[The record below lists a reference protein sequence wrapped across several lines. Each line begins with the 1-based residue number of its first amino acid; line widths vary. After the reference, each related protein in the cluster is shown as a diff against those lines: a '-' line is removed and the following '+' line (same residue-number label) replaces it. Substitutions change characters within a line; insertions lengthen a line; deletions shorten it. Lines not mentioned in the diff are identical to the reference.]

1 MEFADIHNTSYLFEY
16 VAVLL
21 FIAVAF
27 GIILLAVISSFL
39 IVPQKPYNNKLAS
52 YECGMEAFE
61 DARKQ
66 FDIRFYLIAVL
77 FIIFDLEIIFMYPWA
92 LSFLQ
97 LSTYGFLSMIIFTG
111 FLGISFVYEWK
122 KGALQ

>member
-16 VAVLL
+16 VSVLL

-27 GIILLAVISSFL
+27 GIIILAVVSSLL
-39 IVPQKPYNNKLAS
+39 IVPQKPYSNKLS
-52 YECGMEAFE
+52 PYECGMEAFE

-111 FLGISFVYEWK
+111 FLGISFIYEWK